1 MTRKLDV
8 FLGRDKVGMLEQDRH
23 GALWFAYDG
32 AWLENEHAVPVSASL
47 PLRAKRYQSRDCRP
61 FFSGLLPEELSRQR
75 VAERFGVSERN
86 DFALLEKIGAECAG
100 AVSLLPPGEL
110 PQTGLARYRK
120 LDVTELEGKLRS
132 LPQSPLL
139 VGEEGIR
146 LSLAGAQGKA
156 VLAMRG
162 ADFLLPMDGS
172 PSTHILKP
180 ASGSFPDL
188 VENEFFCMRLAD
200 ALGIKVARV
209 ELGEAGAIRFLQ
221 ITRYDRQEADDGS
234 WERIHQEDFCQA
246 LGIAPE
252 LKYQEEG
259 GPGLNDCFDLVR
271 QRCDA
276 PAPDVLRLFD
286 AVVLNFLIGNND
298 AHGKNFSLIH
308 EEGQTRLA
316 PLYDLVS
323 TEQYPELSANMAM
336 RIGRTKNANEVTSK
350 DWRALFQG
358 AGLGPAMAIRRM
370 HKMANDARLRSSQLI
385 KAAPMASGVMQII
398 SRRAAA
404 ILALRVGN

>member
-32 AWLENEHAVPVSASL
+32 AWLENEHAAPVSASL
-47 PLRAKRYQSRDCRP
+47 PLRAKRYHSRDCRP
-61 FFSGLLPEELSRQR
+61 FFAGLLPEELSRQR

-120 LDVTELEGKLRS
+120 LDVTELEGKLQS

-336 RIGRTKNANEVTSK
+336 RIGRAKTGNEVTSK
-350 DWRALFQG
+350 DWLALFQG

-370 HKMANDARLRSSQLI
+370 HKMANDARLRSIQLI
-385 KAAPMASGVMQII
+385 KTVPMASGVMQII